1 MDNSVFVIPTYN
13 ERENIGR
20 LIEKIFELS
29 PEAKVL
35 IVDDSSPDGTAQT
48 VKELQGKYPGLFLF
62 VRPVKEGLGKAYV
75 AGFQKVFNDFPEAKT
90 IFMMDADFSHD
101 PNDLPAIIENSKKY
115 DVVIGSCHINPKEG
129 MSEYPFKRALLS
141 RWANFYCR
149 CILGRKLRDWTN
161 AYMAI
166 SVPVLKKISFDKLQ
180 AKEFAFLFGLRYLL
194 LKNKAT
200 FKEIPTIIRLRN
212 AGESKMALST
222 IMEAVIMPWEIR
234 FGLPAQVVKFLI
246 SGGTATLVGFIALY
260 AFTEFAGIWYLF
272 SVVLAFIFSF
282 IVSFTLQKFW
292 TFDDRR
298 TEKMHHQAFF
308 YLLTTLTNLLLNL
321 LIVFLLV
328 EKAGLWYMLAQF
340 IAEAV
345 IAVESFLVYKFA
357 IFKVKK

>member
-1 MDNSVFVIPTYN
+1 MKNICFVIPTYN
-13 ERENIGR
+13 EKENIGK
-20 LIEKIFELS
+20 LIIKIFEIAPL
-29 PEAKVL
+29 AKIL
-35 IVDDSSPDGTAQT
+35 IVDDSSPDGTGEA
-48 VKELQGKYPGLFLF
+48 VKELQIESSNLFLLT
-62 VRPVKEGLGKAYV
+62 RQVKDGLGNAYK
-75 AGFQKVFNDFPEAKT
+75 AGFKKVLAEFPECDAV
-90 IFMMDADFSHD
+90 FMMDADLSHNPD
-101 PNDLPAIIENSKKY
+101 DIPAMLEASKSFDL
-115 DVVIGSCHINPKEG
+115 VIGSAHLKSDG
-129 MSEYPFKRALLS
+129 MSEYPLRRALLS

-149 CILGRKLRDWTN
+149 TIFGYKMRDWTN
-161 AYMAI
+161 AFMVI
-166 SVPVLKKISFDKLQ
+166 STSVLRKIDFGALES
-180 AKEFAFLFGLRYLL
+180 KEFSFIFNLRYQL
-194 LKNKAT
+194 LKAGASW
-200 FKEIPTIIRLRN
+200 KEVPSIIRLRN

-308 YLLTTLTNLLLNL
+308 YLLTTLTNLVLNL

-328 EKAGLWYMLAQF
+328 EKAGFWYMLAQF